1 LRILHAA
8 QFYPPSVGGVQEVV
22 RQISERLAA
31 RGHDVTVA
39 TTRIP
44 GRARRDPKGVHIEE
58 FEVKGNGAGAMWG
71 DVSRYRRFVAEGR
84 FDVVMSYAAQQWS
97 TDALLD
103 VVDDIPAA
111 RVLAPCGFSGLYQRR
126 YRRYFARLPELL
138 RRWDALVFHGNA
150 YRDIEFARN
159 AGLDGLVVI
168 PNGAD
173 EREFAEPTGRR
184 ARFRAQYGI
193 PAEVPVLLSVSSHTG
208 RKGHA
213 ALLQGFGRLP
223 REAVLV
229 LIGNPAGRRGCARA
243 CRRRAAVLS
252 RRSHGSHRVLLIDPP
267 RDEVIDAYFAA
278 DIFVLA
284 SEVECSP
291 LVLFEAAAAGLP
303 VVTVPVGNA
312 KEILEATR
320 GGVVVPAGRRPD
332 GDTRP
337 DPAALASA
345 ISELLNQPER
355 RQQMG
360 ARARAVWQRDYTWST
375 LAKRYEDL
383 YTRLTAARRDAARRS

>member
-1 LRILHAA
+1 
-8 QFYPPSVGGVQEVV
+8 
-22 RQISERLAA
+22 
-31 RGHDVTVA
+31 VTVA
-39 TTRIP
+39 TTRLA
-44 GRARRDPKGVHIEE
+44 GRARRELNGVHIEE
-58 FEVKGNGAGAMWG
+58 FEVKGNGARAMRG
-71 DVSRYRRFVAEGR
+71 DVSRYRRFVAEGG

-126 YRRYFARLPELL
+126 YRRYFARLPEQL

-173 EREFAEPTGRR
+173 EREFGEPAGRR
-184 ARFRAQYGI
+184 ARFRSQYGI
-193 PAEVPVLLSVSSHTG
+193 PQEVPIVLSVGSHTG

-213 ALLQGFGRLP
+213 ALLQAFGRLP

-229 LIGNPAGRRGCARA
+229 LVGNPAGRRGCARA
-243 CRRRAAVLS
+243 CRRRAAMLS
-252 RRSHGSHRVLLIDPP
+252 RSTHGSHRVLLINPP

-303 VVTVPVGNA
+303 VLTVPVGNSR
-312 KEILEATR
+312 EILEQTG
-320 GGVVVPAGRRPD
+320 GGVAVPAGRRRD
-332 GDTRP
+332 GDMRP
-337 DPAALASA
+337 DPATLASA
-345 ISELLNQPER
+345 MSELLDQPQR
-355 RQQMG
+355 RDQMG
-360 ARARAVWQRDYTWST
+360 AHARAVWQRDYTWSK
-375 LAKRYEDL
+375 LAERYEDL
-383 YTRLTAARRDAARRS
+383 YMRLTAGRPPDGALGS